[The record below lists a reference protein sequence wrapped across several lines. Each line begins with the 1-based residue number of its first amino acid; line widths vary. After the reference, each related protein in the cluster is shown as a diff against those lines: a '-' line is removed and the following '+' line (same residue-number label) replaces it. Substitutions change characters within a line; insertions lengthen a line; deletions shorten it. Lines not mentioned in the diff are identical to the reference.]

1 MFKSI
6 SLIFSNFFMKSI
18 IFLFLL
24 SILINVKSYCQQ
36 SDCGNLKAGMVLF
49 RKGDSKISASGMFQ
63 LNKLGDD
70 MRANPNCK
78 VSIESTASGS
88 KRDLQISWNRTNQ
101 VINYMVE
108 KQGIDRERF
117 IFRYG
122 QSGAFDVVNFRGTLN
137 DEDGPSSMPAP
148 FPHLRR

>member
-1 MFKSI
+1 
-6 SLIFSNFFMKSI
+6 MKSI

-36 SDCGNLKAGMVLF
+36 TDCGNLKAGIVLF

-108 KQGIDRERF
+108 KQGIDRNDLF
-117 IFRYG
+117 
-122 QSGAFDVVNFRGTLN
+122 FDMDRAVR
-137 DEDGPSSMPAP
+137 SMWLILEV
-148 FPHLRR
+148 HQMKKMDLRVCLHHFLI